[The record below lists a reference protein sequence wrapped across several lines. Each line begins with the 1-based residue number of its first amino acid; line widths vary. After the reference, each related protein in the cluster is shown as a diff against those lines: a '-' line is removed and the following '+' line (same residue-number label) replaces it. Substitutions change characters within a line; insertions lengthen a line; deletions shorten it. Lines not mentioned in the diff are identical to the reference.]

1 MGESGGRGGE
11 EKPARRVGK
20 EERRGEWGERR
31 AGKSGE
37 RGGGGGGEE
46 DKPARRVREKQVEER
61 GERREREGGG
71 RGEGGKKEAA
81 EEREM

>member
-37 RGGGGGGEE
+37 RGGGGGG
-46 DKPARRVREKQVEER
+46 
-61 GERREREGGG
+61 GGG
-71 RGEGGKKEAA
+71 G
-81 EEREM
+81 